1 VSFQPSGLDTRAY
14 RGEWVI
20 TSMLVDRAE
29 RFADEVAVESK
40 TGALSYSQLVERAAA
55 VAHYLRDLG
64 TQPGDRVATMLT
76 SDLDYLAAWHG
87 ILWCGAVDVPVNV
100 EYKGMF
106 LEFLLNDAQVEV
118 LVIDA
123 RWLPRLAEIDVPALR
138 HVIVAGR
145 GEFDGASPRLVVH
158 SLADAL
164 SGPGVAR
171 TQRGE
176 LDPTYVVYTSGTTGS
191 PKGVIHN
198 NRSSVHY
205 LMPFLEC
212 LGIGDDDV
220 CYSMFPLYHQTGRSA
235 CTSTA
240 LWAGNRLVLRDRFSA
255 TEFWRDLVETGST
268 WTGYH
273 GAALLFLW
281 HQEPS
286 DLDRAHRLR
295 LAVGASAPR
304 EIFDAW
310 EQRFGVR
317 LYEVFG
323 MTELGVGTGLTS
335 GERKLGTLGRAC
347 RQIELQIHDEAGDEL
362 PAFEVGEAVWRPR
375 YPDAIFQGY
384 WNNADATIEAWRDLW
399 FHSGDAGYLDDEG
412 FFVLSD
418 RIKDSI
424 RRRGENIS
432 SRFVEEAVRRVLDVA
447 ECAAYPVP
455 LDVGGNEQEVMI
467 ALVWP
472 REEPL
477 DVTAAFRQL
486 CDALPRHAVPRYLRI
501 VDQLPYTATQ
511 RARKFILRDE
521 GVTTDS
527 HDRVALGIEPVRG

>member
-1 VSFQPSGLDTRAY
+1 MSFRPEGLDTRAY

-20 TSMLVDRAE
+20 TSMLADRAE
-29 RFADEVAVESK
+29 RFADEIAVESK
-40 TGALSYSQLVERAAA
+40 TGALSYAQLVERASS
-55 VAHYLRDLG
+55 VAGYLRELG
-64 TQPGDRVATMLT
+64 VQPGDRVATMLT

-106 LEFLLNDAQVEV
+106 LEFLLNDSQVEV

-123 RWLPRLAEIDVPALR
+123 RWLSRLNEIKVPALR
-138 HVIVAGR
+138 HVVVAGGR
-145 GEFDGASPRLVVH
+145 ELDAADSRLAVH
-158 SLADAL
+158 SFADAL
-164 SGPGVAR
+164 SAPGVAR
-171 TQRGE
+171 TARGE
-176 LDPTYVVYTSGTTGS
+176 LDPTYVIYTSGTTGS
-191 PKGVIHN
+191 PKGAMHN

-205 LMPFLEC
+205 VMPFLEC
-212 LGIGDDDV
+212 LGITDDDV

-235 CTSTA
+235 CTSTS

-255 TEFWRDLVETGST
+255 SEFWQDIAATGST

-286 DLDRAHRLR
+286 ERDRAHRLR
-295 LAVGASAPR
+295 VAVGASAPK
-304 EIFDAW
+304 EIFEAW
-310 EQRFGVR
+310 EERFGVR

-323 MTELGVGTGLTS
+323 MTELGVGTGLTD
-335 GERKLGTLGRAC
+335 GPRKVGTLGQAC

-362 PAFEVGEAVWRPR
+362 PAFAVGEAVWRPR

-384 WNNADATIEAWRDLW
+384 WNNPEATTQAWRDLW

-432 SRFVEEAVRRVLDVA
+432 SRFVEEAVRRALDVA

-455 LDVGGNEQEVMI
+455 VEIGGSEQEVMI

-472 REEPL
+472 EEQPL
-477 DVTAAFRQL
+477 DVANVFRQL
-486 CDALPRHAVPRYLRI
+486 CEAMPRHAVPRYLRI

-511 RARKFILRDE
+511 RARKFVLRDQ
-521 GVTTDS
+521 GVTADS
-527 HDRVALGIEPVRG
+527 HDRVALGIEPSRG